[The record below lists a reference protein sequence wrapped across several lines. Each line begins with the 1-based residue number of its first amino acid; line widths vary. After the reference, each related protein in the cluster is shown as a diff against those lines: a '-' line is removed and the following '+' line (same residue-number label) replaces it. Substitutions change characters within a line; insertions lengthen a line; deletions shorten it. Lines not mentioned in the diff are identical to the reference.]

1 MKKCF
6 CVMLLCLL
14 FISVASCGETN
25 HTHVLNEWNQISE
38 SSCTKQGEMIR
49 NCTVKNCDYTETKYL
64 DLKNHDYEDS
74 ITPPTKTKDGYTT
87 HTCKNCAYVLVDT
100 YVPAIGS
107 ANLKYD
113 HIVTDE
119 SVTCIITGIGDCK
132 DTDIYIPS
140 YIGKYPVVAIAK
152 DAFERCSTIKS
163 VTIPK
168 GIIEIG
174 RSAFSECTN
183 LETITFSDT
192 VQKVDDNAFY
202 WCTKLKNVYI
212 SDLTAWCKIDFASK
226 NANPMQYAKN
236 LVLNGEPLT
245 SLTIPDGVTEIG
257 DYAFTYCTNFSE
269 IIIPYGVTRIGFGT
283 FSNCS
288 ITSITIPDSVTV
300 IDAVAFSD
308 SGLTS
313 ITIPDSV
320 QKIEMGAFSGCINLT
335 SVKLP
340 SNLTDI
346 EIDLF
351 AKCWNL
357 ENIEI
362 PQTVTR
368 IGAGAFDDCFGL
380 VSITIPKSV
389 TMIGATA
396 FGDCTGLESIVFEN
410 TENWK
415 SYLTST
421 NGNPIDVTDPVKN
434 AAYFTKTGYSTYW
447 KRG

>member
-1 MKKCF
+1 MTNYRKLNEIEIQTLKNQGCSAVDWNNVEVAQDFKTDYIYYTRFSGVVKLGVFEYEFSLAGGMKKHAGLYHTTLHN
-6 CVMLLCLL
+6 VT
-14 FISVASCGETN
+14 VGN
-25 HTHVLNEWNQISE
+25 HCCIEN
-38 SSCTKQGEMIR
+38 
-49 NCTVKNCDYTETKYL
+49 VKNY
-64 DLKNHDYEDS
+64 
-74 ITPPTKTKDGYTT
+74 I
-87 HTCKNCAYVLVDT
+87 
-100 YVPAIGS
+100 
-107 ANLKYD
+107 ANY
-113 HIVTDE
+113 
-119 SVTCIITGIGDCK
+119 
-132 DTDIYIPS
+132 
-140 YIGKYPVVAIAK
+140 
-152 DAFERCSTIKS
+152 
-163 VTIPK
+163 
-168 GIIEIG
+168 
-174 RSAFSECTN
+174 
-183 LETITFSDT
+183 
-192 VQKVDDNAFY
+192 
-202 WCTKLKNVYI
+202 
-212 SDLTAWCKIDFASK
+212 
-226 NANPMQYAKN
+226 
-236 LVLNGEPLT
+236 
-245 SLTIPDGVTEIG
+245 EIG

-434 AAYFTKTGYSTYW
+434 AAYFTKAGYSTYW